1 MRMNLIGSPVS
12 RSGWYFKLSC
22 RYAFFISETSA
33 PWHTVTHHNNISEVS
48 EVSRYISINLYSTI
62 TVNRQTDTRLAS
74 SFSRTTWISRH
85 QKKTILDFNEARD
98 DGVAVASA
106 GPFANHLHLM
116 PDRQPCQHLITQ
128 FFTGWMFFLTP
139 NQQYQSTEGNTVTAE
154 PCYIKA

>member
-85 QKKTILDFNEARD
+85 QKKPFWILMKQEMMEWQWHQLDHLQIICTSCQTDNH
-98 DGVAVASA
+98 ASNSSLNFFYRLDVL
-106 GPFANHLHLM
+106 PNTKSTVSKHW
-116 PDRQPCQHLITQ
+116 RQ
-128 FFTGWMFFLTP
+128 
-139 NQQYQSTEGNTVTAE
+139 NSYS
-154 PCYIKA
+154 